1 MKKRTWVAL
10 LSLALVV
17 ALVFTVAAGCSS
29 PSSKQ
34 PTIDKIKKRGVLKVG
49 VKADVLGFGFM
60 NPATK
65 QYEGLEIDIAKRIAK
80 DLLGDA
86 KKVEFTAVTG
96 KTRMGVLD
104 NGEIDMVI
112 ATFTIT
118 EDRKKQVDFSPVYHV
133 DGIQLLVKKD
143 SGITGL
149 KDTDKKTIGV
159 AKGSDTQ
166 DRLQALAAKL
176 NIKPQF
182 ASFETYPEILAALQS
197 GRVQAFATD
206 GSVLKYYE
214 SQDKTTVILP
224 DKYSSEEYG
233 VATKK
238 GNDDLRDFVAKVINT
253 MNSSGDLKQL
263 KANWGLGK

>member
-1 MKKRTWVAL
+1 MKKRSWFAV

-17 ALVFTVAAGCSS
+17 ALVFTVAAGCSK
-29 PSSKQ
+29 PSKQ

-65 QYEGLEIDIAKRIAK
+65 QYEGLEVDIAKRIAK
-80 DLLGDA
+80 DLLGDS

-118 EDRKKQVDFSPVYHV
+118 EDRKKLVDFSPVYHV
-133 DGIQLLVKKD
+133 DGIQFLVKKD

-166 DRLQALAAKL
+166 DRLAEQAAKL

-197 GRVQAFATD
+197 GRVQVFATD

-214 SQDKTTVILP
+214 SQDKNTVILP

-238 GNDDLRDFVAKVINT
+238 GNDDLRDFVAKVINN
-253 MNSSGDLKQL
+253 MVSSGDLAAL
-263 KANWGLGK
+263 KRTWGLGK